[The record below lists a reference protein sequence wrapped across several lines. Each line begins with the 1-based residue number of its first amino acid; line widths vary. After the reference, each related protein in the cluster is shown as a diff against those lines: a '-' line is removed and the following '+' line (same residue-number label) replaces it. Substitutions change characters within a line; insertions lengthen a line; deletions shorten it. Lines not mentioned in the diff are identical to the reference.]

1 MIGEGHS
8 MENISNNEAKQDQNS
23 NASDEIRRASNREQ
37 DKEQNKEQNKEPN
50 REQNK
55 RILNAALDVVN
66 KNTISG
72 TRMHLIAEQAKMVQ
86 SNVHYYYKTK
96 EELML
101 ALQDYIFEEC
111 YDIRRKEKKHSKD
124 NLDSQLDVFIN
135 QKKRLIVNKRK
146 YDFAEIDFW
155 VQSKTN
161 EDAHVKFAASYD
173 KWRNE
178 IREILDTYCPDL
190 DEKSKQILP
199 FTLVSL
205 LQGATIQY
213 FINKTNFDI
222 DGYFEMC
229 KQMML
234 NQINML
240 LADKCIE

>member
-1 MIGEGHS
+1 
-8 MENISNNEAKQDQNS
+8 
-23 NASDEIRRASNREQ
+23 
-37 DKEQNKEQNKEPN
+37 
-50 REQNK
+50 
-55 RILNAALDVVN
+55 
-66 KNTISG
+66 
-72 TRMHLIAEQAKMVQ
+72 
-86 SNVHYYYKTK
+86 
-96 EELML
+96 ML

-178 IREILDTYCPDL
+178 IREILETYCPDL